1 MKEEKHGF
9 KYHWNRI
16 VKRKGFF
23 PALYLVVAAVLLTG
37 VLWYQ
42 NSNRISE
49 PDLDLDFNLQDEL
62 WGEDA
67 LDSED
72 DVEPVAAPV
81 ENVMLPTLSES
92 AAEIVTTFYDHEADE
107 AEQEK
112 ALVFYNNKYYQSEG
126 IDIVATNDQPLPVV
140 AALSGEVV
148 EVKLDPVVGHV
159 VQIKHDHDLTTY
171 YASLVDV
178 EVEVGDQVAQG
189 DVLAHAGSNLYS
201 QDLGDHVHFEIRKS
215 GQHLNPETVFEQPV
229 TEISVEKDEDVAAS
243 SPYQVPDGSDQQL
256 ESSLSQARM

>member
-1 MKEEKHGF
+1 MKEEKRGF

-92 AAEIVTTFYDHEADE
+92 AAEIVPTFYDHEADE

-140 AALSGEVV
+140 AALSGEEIGRASCRERV
-148 EVKLDPVVGHV
+148 EVSSRDGR
-159 VQIKHDHDLTTY
+159 Y
-171 YASLVDV
+171 R
-178 EVEVGDQVAQG
+178 VAQAVG
-189 DVLAHAGSNLYS
+189 
-201 QDLGDHVHFEIRKS
+201 
-215 GQHLNPETVFEQPV
+215 
-229 TEISVEKDEDVAAS
+229 
-243 SPYQVPDGSDQQL
+243 
-256 ESSLSQARM
+256 